1 MIEKRGKKLMEEKDL
16 IISAKRGD
24 QLAFAMLFK
33 NNYPFLVKYLIKITM
48 NPDAA
53 EELAQETMAKC
64 VEKIGLFNGKAKF
77 SSWLISIATNLYIDQ
92 KRKSKR
98 ERNWKAEEEVSRR
111 MKWHLESRNEEWN
124 DALSALGKLKDEIR
138 IPIVLKHYYGY
149 SYEEIGE
156 MMKISSGTVKSRVH
170 NGIMSVR
177 EELKLHDEQEITA
190 ARSRSSR

>member
-1 MIEKRGKKLMEEKDL
+1 MEEKDL

-64 VEKIGLFNGKAKF
+64 VEKIGLFNGKSKF
-77 SSWLISIATNLYIDQ
+77 SSWLITIATNLYIDQ

-98 ERNWKAEEEVSRR
+98 EE
-111 MKWHLESRNEEWN
+111 LESRGRNIQTHEV
-124 DALSALGKLKDEIR
+124 AS
-138 IPIVLKHYYGY
+138 
-149 SYEEIGE
+149 
-156 MMKISSGTVKSRVH
+156 
-170 NGIMSVR
+170 
-177 EELKLHDEQEITA
+177 
-190 ARSRSSR
+190 

>member
-1 MIEKRGKKLMEEKDL
+1 MEEKDL
-16 IISAKRGD
+16 IASAKRGD
-24 QLAFAMLFK
+24 QLAFAILFR

-48 NPDAA
+48 NPDTS

-64 VEKIGLFNGKAKF
+64 VEKISLFNGKSKF

-98 ERNWKAEEEVSRR
+98 ERNWKAQEEALRR

-124 DALSALGKLKDEIR
+124 DTLSALGKLKDEIR
-138 IPIVLKHYYGY
+138 IPIILKHYYGY
-149 SYEEIGE
+149 SYEEIGN
-156 MMKISSGTVKSRVH
+156 MMNISSGTVKSRVH

-177 EELKLHDEQEITA
+177 EELKIYGEQESLYDWKTIIKMNIFWPQ
-190 ARSRSSR
+190 